1 MAQKPR
7 KRILKSGKVSWE
19 ARYIDP
25 SGKIR
30 SKSFSTK
37 KEAEIW
43 IDEENRSVRRGEWID
58 PKDQEVTIGQLVQA
72 WADRSNREGTRQAY
86 LLTKKNLGRLEH
98 MPAGH
103 LVRTDVFAWHRQ
115 LRDGRPWMGKD
126 DKGLA
131 ASTAREHVVR
141 LSVVMNGAVEDGII
155 LRNVVKL
162 PKQDSTAQVLR
173 SDIPPMESVHKIVEQ
188 LNAGGARFHTN
199 LRVKGSR
206 TKWEPG
212 VSTQLPQPVIAA
224 MVGVALESGMRL
236 SELCALRRED
246 IDFLRREIRVDAQLS
261 PDGKSRVPTKT
272 KSSIRVIPIADDLLE
287 LLDYQV
293 SQSVNGWIFETN
305 RGTPYRAASAGA
317 ELRKTVRHLTF
328 EVTFHTFRH
337 MFATTLISSGMSVK
351 QVQTLM
357 GHASAA
363 TTLDVYSHFFPGDDD
378 VSRNAIFGVVESLK
392 ILRRFSD
399 NSGDTDGDDL
409 QKQA

>member
-1 MAQKPR
+1 
-7 KRILKSGKVSWE
+7 
-19 ARYIDP
+19 
-25 SGKIR
+25 
-30 SKSFSTK
+30 
-37 KEAEIW
+37 
-43 IDEENRSVRRGEWID
+43 
-58 PKDQEVTIGQLVQA
+58 
-72 WADRSNREGTRQAY
+72 
-86 LLTKKNLGRLEH
+86 
-98 MPAGH
+98 
-103 LVRTDVFAWHRQ
+103 
-115 LRDGRPWMGKD
+115 MGKD

-131 ASTAREHVVR
+131 ASSAREHVVR

-224 MVGVALESGMRL
+224 MVGVALGSGMRL

-293 SQSVNGWIFETN
+293 SQSVNGWIF
-305 RGTPYRAASAGA
+305 
-317 ELRKTVRHLTF
+317 
-328 EVTFHTFRH
+328 
-337 MFATTLISSGMSVK
+337 
-351 QVQTLM
+351 
-357 GHASAA
+357 
-363 TTLDVYSHFFPGDDD
+363 
-378 VSRNAIFGVVESLK
+378 
-392 ILRRFSD
+392 
-399 NSGDTDGDDL
+399 
-409 QKQA
+409 

>member
-1 MAQKPR
+1 
-7 KRILKSGKVSWE
+7 
-19 ARYIDP
+19 
-25 SGKIR
+25 
-30 SKSFSTK
+30 
-37 KEAEIW
+37 
-43 IDEENRSVRRGEWID
+43 
-58 PKDQEVTIGQLVQA
+58 
-72 WADRSNREGTRQAY
+72 
-86 LLTKKNLGRLEH
+86 

-212 VSTQLPQPVIAA
+212 VSAQLPQPVIAA
-224 MVGVALESGMRL
+224 MVGVALGSGMRL

-337 MFATTLISSGMSVK
+337 MFATTLISSGVSVK